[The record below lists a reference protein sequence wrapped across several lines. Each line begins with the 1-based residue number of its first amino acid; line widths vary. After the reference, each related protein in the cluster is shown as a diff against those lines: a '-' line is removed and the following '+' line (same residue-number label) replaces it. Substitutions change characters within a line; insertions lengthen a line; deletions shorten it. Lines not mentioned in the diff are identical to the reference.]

1 MTSTSSSA
9 APAPS
14 PVPLSRSVLT
24 SAEPIKPAPP
34 VTTYFFIQFQC
45 RRAPVR
51 FATATSDNPC
61 QGRSPST
68 RRQNHTVL
76 SKSFSAGLLI
86 RFRPSTL
93 PKIHHDTAPIL
104 LS

>member
-1 MTSTSSSA
+1 MTSTSPSA
-9 APAPS
+9 PPPPS
-14 PVPLSRSVLT
+14 PVFSSRSVLT

-34 VTTYFFIQFQC
+34 VTTYFFIQSQC
-45 RRAPVR
+45 RRVPVR
-51 FATATSDNPC
+51 FATATSDNPR

-76 SKSFSAGLLI
+76 SKSLSAGLLI
-86 RFRPSTL
+86 RLRPSTL
-93 PKIHHDTAPIL
+93 PKIHHDIAPIL